1 MYYIDCNNDLVGF
14 SQNTEWLPKNFDTF
28 TCDISLRKLFLS
40 LSNNI
45 LKDFCYFS
53 KKEKEFL
60 SKRPLKDAFE
70 YKIKSLLPISF
81 IKPYYIPKSFK
92 IDIIST
98 KVIIDYLGQK
108 KTNQIF
114 VTNKNMLN
122 VAKLITNCYINGQMQ
137 LLLDINLL
145 FHEFV
150 YKKISNLHK
159 NKTVTDE
166 GDAIT
171 ITADDISPVKI
182 YPFWKD
188 IDKNNLNINREINTA
203 IKCVKNSK
211 YSSVYLVYP
220 KTNNFNKHIP
230 VQVDILKDME
240 YRIKAIPYSLRST
253 LRK

>member
-1 MYYIDCNNDLVGF
+1 MYYMNCNNDLVGF
-14 SQNTEWLPKNFDTF
+14 SQNTEWFPKNFDTF
-28 TCDISLRKLFLS
+28 TSKSSLRKLFLS

-53 KKEKEFL
+53 KKEKELL
-60 SKRPLKDAFE
+60 SKKSLKEAFE
-70 YKIKSLLPISF
+70 YKIKTLLPISF
-81 IKPYYIPKSFK
+81 IKPYKRPKTFNV
-92 IDIIST
+92 DIASS
-98 KVIIDYLGQK
+98 KVIIHYFEQK

-114 VTNKNMLN
+114 IPNKNMLDI
-122 VAKLITNCYINGQMQ
+122 ARLITHCYANGQMQ

-150 YKKISNLHK
+150 YQKVFNLHK

-166 GDAIT
+166 GDSIT

-188 IDKNNLNINREINTA
+188 IDKNNLNIKSELHTA
-203 IKCVKNSK
+203 IKCVKESK

-220 KTNNFNKHIP
+220 KTKDFNKHIP
-230 VQVDILKDME
+230 VEVNILKDME
-240 YRIKAIPYSLRST
+240 YRIKAVPYSLRST